1 MSIAK
6 TEAMTKEEVI
16 EKIFADPEKGKVVYE
31 DFIPPLK
38 DDGTFEQLTPYERSL
53 LYTPKDHPREFI

>member
-1 MSIAK
+1 V
-6 TEAMTKEEVI
+6 TKEEVM

-38 DDGTFEQLTPYERSL
+38 DDGTFEQLTPYELSL